1 MKINVKIKIQ
11 KIIFLSIDVASP
23 VSSLFL
29 FFQLNIKKRRYGLLI
44 QIENNN
50 YHLAIFNYIKGI
62 QMIDFIK
69 YCLLNKEQIN
79 LFNYLVFFSFK
90 N

>member
-1 MKINVKIKIQ
+1 MLLHEFQVYFFFFSIKYQ
-11 KIIFLSIDVASP
+11 
-23 VSSLFL
+23 
-29 FFQLNIKKRRYGLLI
+29 KRRYGLLI

>member
-11 KIIFLSIDVASP
+11 KIIFLSIDVASR

-29 FFQLNIKKRRYGLLI
+29 FFSIKYQKRRYGLLI